1 MTCIEGPSDDS
12 GRTDQEARRRRVLF
26 RAWRRGTQEVD
37 LLVGSFA
44 DDFIGVLDGVQLDR
58 FEALLDCPD
67 AELLDW
73 ITGRCAPPREHD
85 HEVMRLLRISRL
97 HWKG

>member
-1 MTCIEGPSDDS
+1 MNFTDS
-12 GRTDQEARRRRVLF
+12 TTRGMCRTDADPRRRRVLF

-37 LLVGSFA
+37 LLLGSFA
-44 DDFIGVLDGVQLDR
+44 EDFLAVFDDAQLDR

-67 AELLDW
+67 VELLDW
-73 ITGRCAPPREHD
+73 ITGRSAAPREHD
-85 HEVMRLLRISRL
+85 HDVMRLLRISRF